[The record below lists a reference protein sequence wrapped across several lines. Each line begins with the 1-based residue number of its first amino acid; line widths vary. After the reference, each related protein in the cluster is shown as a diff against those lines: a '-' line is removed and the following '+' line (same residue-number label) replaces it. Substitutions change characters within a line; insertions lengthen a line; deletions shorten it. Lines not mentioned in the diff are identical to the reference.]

1 MVDPF
6 VIHLPTLMIA
16 TKADKIPHLREELDV
31 FQELT
36 ALHYPVIAVSTT
48 TGEGLDRIAPWLFIH
63 LGIVRVY
70 TKTPG
75 RPADKDKPFT
85 VRRGETVYDVAVLVH
100 KEIAQS
106 LKYARL
112 WRNDKHQ
119 GQQVGREHLVADGDI
134 LELHA

>member
-1 MVDPF
+1 M
-6 VIHLPTLMIA
+6 
-16 TKADKIPHLREELDV
+16 
-31 FQELT
+31 
-36 ALHYPVIAVSTT
+36 
-48 TGEGLDRIAPWLFIH
+48 DR
-63 LGIVRVY
+63 
-70 TKTPG
+70 
-75 RPADKDKPFT
+75 PFT